1 VINVSFGTSD
11 TYFLGE
17 AVRDAYMQGIP
28 TLSMLQRTAASL
40 RIFPGETPVRTLDKE
55 TVRKAVDVVKDGEK
69 KAFACKIDGELSSIG
84 SDESPDEIQFVDVN
98 GDGKADYV
106 WTRKLNDLTRVWYN
120 NYPNSPRW
128 IQGGEIIA
136 SGVGTAGSNIRWGKL
151 TSTGRADYLAVE
163 PSTGAAAAFP
173 NGCDIKIKP
182 GEPGSPH
189 DELRMKPDNTTSLL
203 T

>member
-1 VINVSFGTSD
+1 MVCHSKILRHKHKELIEFDFAEGHEWPRKSRGGD
-11 TYFLGE
+11 
-17 AVRDAYMQGIP
+17 RHWI
-28 TLSMLQRTAASL
+28 SL
-40 RIFPGETPVRTLDKE
+40 W
-55 TVRKAVDVVKDGEK
+55 
-69 KAFACKIDGELSSIG
+69 G
-84 SDESPDEIQFVDVN
+84 STKCEHRR
-98 GDGKADYV
+98 
-106 WTRKLNDLTRVWYN
+106 RKLDALTRAWYN

-163 PSTGAAAAFP
+163 PFTGAVAAFP

-189 DELRMKPDNTTSLL
+189 DELRMKPDHTTSLL